1 MAGPRPHGECVDGA
15 SIVGAAVG
23 RPGGKQKTGEV
34 IICSWLTNSPPIFP
48 RTREEKMWL
57 TQCYGFCSTSP
68 GLINPRW
75 DQSPLVLIH
84 RTQGSPSRLGPS
96 D

>member
-23 RPGGKQKTGEV
+23 RPGGKQKAGEV

-57 TQCYGFCSTSP
+57 SAMVSAPQA
-68 GLINPRW
+68 
-75 DQSPLVLIH
+75 
-84 RTQGSPSRLGPS
+84 QGSSTPGGTRVH
-96 D
+96 

>member
-34 IICSWLTNSPPIFP
+34 IICS
-48 RTREEKMWL
+48 
-57 TQCYGFCSTSP
+57 
-68 GLINPRW
+68 
-75 DQSPLVLIH
+75 
-84 RTQGSPSRLGPS
+84 
-96 D
+96 